1 MVRSA
6 RSNGPFPDRQR
17 PLRTA
22 FSEPRAEGWSNWRG
36 APAVLVRGAVV
47 VGLVAAVVA
56 AVSGAFMTVERPA
69 DAAAQAPAAAPVQ
82 VAAADPPPPAVA
94 SPDAAPAAAP
104 ASVDPA
110 AEAAPLA
117 ERMAVAVQAPLPE
130 QPPPAEQAAVAPA
143 PSPVAPPPAPP
154 PPAQPVVATPAPPPP
169 QPAAEAEMVTAAL
182 PARSAPMETPAGGS
196 AFAWPDTRGALPARL
211 DHRRIAERARQP
223 GDGLRGGNLF
233 DAAAPADQSAFDA
246 AAARRAGEFA
256 AADFIAP
263 IPKPRPDP
271 PARVVR
277 TSTRGRL
284 PPPPNCGS
292 KHAYYRYNSAK
303 QPVWYCR

>member
-1 MVRSA
+1 M
-6 RSNGPFPDRQR
+6 R
-17 PLRTA
+17 PGRCA
-22 FSEPRAEGWSNWRG
+22 GN
-36 APAVLVRGAVV
+36 
-47 VGLVAAVVA
+47 
-56 AVSGAFMTVERPA
+56 
-69 DAAAQAPAAAPVQ
+69 
-82 VAAADPPPPAVA
+82 
-94 SPDAAPAAAP
+94 
-104 ASVDPA
+104 VDPA

-117 ERMAVAVQAPLPE
+117 ERMAVAVQAALPE

-154 PPAQPVVATPAPPPP
+154 PLSLPSWPRPS
-169 QPAAEAEMVTAAL
+169 PAAARRRGGDGDGGAPG
-182 PARSAPMETPAGGS
+182 PACPDGGADGWERFRVAGQG
-196 AFAWPDTRGALPARL
+196 GALPARL

-233 DAAAPADQSAFDA
+233 DGGGARRQSAFDA

-284 PPPPNCGS
+284 PPPPNCGN